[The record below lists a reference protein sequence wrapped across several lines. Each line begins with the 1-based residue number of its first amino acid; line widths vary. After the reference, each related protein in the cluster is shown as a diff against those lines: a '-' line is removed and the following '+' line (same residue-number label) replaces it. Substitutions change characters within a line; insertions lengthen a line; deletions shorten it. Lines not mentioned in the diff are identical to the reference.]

1 MKKIFSIILC
11 AALLMGLI
19 PTSVFASSGALSAVQ
34 VTCDNPY
41 LDVGQDTRLSVTLL
55 DGENNPYE
63 GNVINLSRIKCAFC
77 FDKIL
82 QSYVSSY
89 EVTNVLLGSDR
100 LPS

>member
-1 MKKIFSIILC
+1 MLQTPFHAYYK
-11 AALLMGLI
+11 ARLLEQL
-19 PTSVFASSGALSAVQ
+19 PEEEQFLPVFASSDIEIYPFQIAAASFALRS
-34 VTCDNPY
+34 PY
-41 LDVGQDTRLSVTLL
+41 Q
-55 DGENNPYE
+55 N
-63 GNVINLSRIKCAFC
+63 NVINLSRIKCAFC